1 VKKLVEAGLTIK
13 DACFA
18 LGISRSRYYELLSK
32 SSDGNSEI
40 KQINKNKKEKLSQN
54 NKEILQ
60 KIKDIKTEH
69 PLWGYRRVTAWL
81 RLRERMK
88 VNRKRIYKLMKENGL
103 LVERKIYKVRRK
115 PKKSKPRAKKPLQ
128 FWGIDMTK
136 FIIEGL
142 GWVYIV
148 IVLDWFTKEIVG
160 FDISLRSRSEDWL
173 RALEMALNKKF
184 PDGVRGNGLSLISDN
199 GSQPTSRSFMA
210 KMTILGIEQ
219 IFTSY
224 DNPKGNAET
233 ERMIRTIKEEV
244 VWLHE
249 FESLAEAKKIIGSW
263 IEKYNR
269 EYVHSAL
276 GYLSPL
282 EFERKFYQNYYHEAA

>member
-1 VKKLVEAGLTIK
+1 MKELVKGGFTVK
-13 DACFA
+13 DACFG
-18 LGISRSRYYELLSK
+18 LGISRSRYYEVLSK
-32 SSDGNSEI
+32 ESGQKGEGRQIDKTKGSESDQTNRMLVQRI
-40 KQINKNKKEKLSQN
+40 KA
-54 NKEILQ
+54 
-60 KIKDIKTEH
+60 IKGAH
-69 PLWGYRRVTAWL
+69 PFWGYRRVTAWL
-81 RLRERMK
+81 RYREGIK

-103 LVERKIYKVRRK
+103 LVERKTHKAKRK
-115 PKKSKPRAKKPLQ
+115 PKRSKPRAERPLQ

-136 FIIEGL
+136 FMIAGL
-142 GWVYIV
+142 GWTYLV

-173 RALEMALNKKF
+173 RALEMGLNKKF
-184 PDGVRGNGLSLISDN
+184 PEGVRGKGLRLISDN
-199 GSQPTSRSFMA
+199 GSQPTSRAFMREMA
-210 KMTILGIEQ
+210 NLGIEQ

-224 DNPKGNAET
+224 DNPEGNADT
-233 ERMIRTIKEEV
+233 ERMMRTIKEEV

-249 FESLAEAKKIIGSW
+249 FTSLTEAREIIGSW

-282 EFERKFYQNYYHEAA
+282 EFEQKFYQNYCQEAA